1 MVVQTRNRIVDKEV
15 LRLFPFSR
23 PSVYIKQ
30 GKKETPDKYLLLAS
44 RDFDRDVLVS
54 LCIVLFCRFILFYK
68 ELYILDTLRDV
79 RIKMEAEIEFRL
91 IRR

>member
-15 LRLFPFSR
+15 LRLSPLAG
-23 PSVYIKQ
+23 PSVYIEQ

-44 RDFDRDVLVS
+44 RDFDRDVLVF
-54 LCIVLFCRFILFYK
+54 LYIVPFCRFILFYK
-68 ELYILDTLRDV
+68 ELYILDTLCRV
-79 RIKMEAEIEFRL
+79 RIKMEPEIEFRL